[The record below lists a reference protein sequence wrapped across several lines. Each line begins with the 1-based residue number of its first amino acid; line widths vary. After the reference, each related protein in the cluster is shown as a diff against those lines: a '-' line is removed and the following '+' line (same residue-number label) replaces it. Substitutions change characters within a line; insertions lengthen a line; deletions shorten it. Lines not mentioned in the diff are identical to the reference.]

1 MISTWILSSRDHP
14 YSLLDIVMMSPNVAE
29 VLDMVMKYAVFHDI
43 QPLTMH
49 IDLTGTARFDSVF
62 NPLL

>member
-1 MISTWILSSRDHP
+1 
-14 YSLLDIVMMSPNVAE
+14 MMSPNVAE

-49 IDLTGTARFDSVF
+49 IDLTGTATFDSLPIIF
-62 NPLL
+62 CCELLTPLKL